1 MAARKRKAGRKATA
15 PIRIA
20 VVNNFEKEPIPP
32 ERLAKVLAALETQL
46 ERDFA
51 PVWGVA
57 AELSLVPEGELPPE
71 DAWWLTLHDDSD
83 RAGDLGYHDLT
94 SAGLPLGKAF
104 VATAEENGMPWSVV
118 LSHELLEM
126 LIDPYINL
134 AAVIR
139 EGGVPSGMLYG
150 YEICDPVR
158 SDTYRI
164 GGVAVSNFVYP
175 TWFETDRP
183 QRGTR
188 FDHLERVGAP
198 LKLRPGGYAIT
209 SDMKRKGGWKTKSA
223 GAGKRRRPRRGSRL
237 HRRTAAPAK
246 PMRSKPKRPAPKRV
260 TRKRAR

>member
-1 MAARKRKAGRKATA
+1 MAARKRKARRKQLA
-15 PIRIA
+15 PVRIA
-20 VVNNFEKEPIPP
+20 VVNNAEKKPIAR

-51 PVWGVA
+51 PVWGVS

-139 EGGVPSGMLYG
+139 QGGVPNGMLYG
-150 YEICDPVR
+150 YEVCDPVR

-164 GGVAVSNFVYP
+164 DSVAVSNFVYP
-175 TWFETDRP
+175 AWFEADRP
-183 QRGTR
+183 RRGTR
-188 FDHLERVGAP
+188 FDHLERVAAP
-198 LKLRPGGYAIT
+198 LRLRPGGYAIT
-209 SDMKRKGGWKTKSA
+209 SDIKRKGGWKTTAA
-223 GAGKRRRPRRGSRL
+223 GARKRRRPRRGSRL
-237 HRRTAAPAK
+237 HRRTAAAET
-246 PMRSKPKRPAPKRV
+246 PMRSKPKRPAPKR
-260 TRKRAR
+260 RAR

>member
-1 MAARKRKAGRKATA
+1 MAARKRKARRKATA

-20 VVNNFEKEPIPP
+20 VVNNAEKKPIPP

-46 ERDFA
+46 ARDFA
-51 PVWGVA
+51 PVWGVS

-139 EGGVPSGMLYG
+139 AGGVPNGMLYG
-150 YEICDPVR
+150 YEVCDPVR

-175 TWFETDRP
+175 AWFEADRP
-183 QRGTR
+183 HRDTR

-198 LKLRPGGYAIT
+198 LKLRPGGYAIAK
-209 SDMKRKGGWKTKSA
+209 DMRRKGGWKTETA
-223 GAGKRRRPRRGSRL
+223 TTRKRRRPRRGSRL
-237 HRRTAAPAK
+237 HRRAAAPSM
-246 PMRSKPKRPAPKRV
+246 PVRSKQPKRPTPKR
-260 TRKRAR
+260 RAR